1 MTGGTVTQHW
11 HSGGTARRRSLA
23 FRWQF
28 EFNLS
33 PSRGLRAAFRVHE
46 LELESS
52 FPNLR
57 LTESL
62 THTQLVLDS
71 EVTGHC
77 RGAARRRYASAGHSP
92 GHTVLRLRS
101 DSKLRLESRPSRTAT
116 APTRNPNHVSAARA
130 SESGTTSTVKV
141 SAPKRH
147 PSVMIL
153 SMQVPESGP
162 PSRRLR

>member
-1 MTGGTVTQHW
+1 M
-11 HSGGTARRRSLA
+11 A

-62 THTQLVLDS
+62 THIQLELDS

-77 RGAARRRYASAGHSP
+77 RGAARRRYAARFSGF
-92 GHTVLRLRS
+92 G
-101 DSKLRLESRPSRTAT
+101 
-116 APTRNPNHVSAARA
+116 PTQNSGLNHVRV
-130 SESGTTSTVKV
+130 GL
-141 SAPKRH
+141 P
-147 PSVMIL
+147 
-153 SMQVPESGP
+153 Q
-162 PSRRLR
+162 RRLGIRITFPHPVQASRAQPAQ